1 MKGWLVCNGALNS
14 GKFTEHTE
22 MLLAA
27 AKKNDVEMEL
37 RYSGEIMY
45 TLGGEGVRFFEEV
58 PEFAVF
64 WDKDIRLAYALEGA
78 GVRLFNSAAAIEKC
92 DDKAMTHEVLSAG
105 GVAMPKTITVPLT
118 FEGVGYPDKKFF
130 ERAGELL
137 GYPLVVKER
146 FGSFGKQVYLA
157 RSFSELCEIVDR
169 RAPRGMILQELVKS
183 SCGRDVRINVVGGE
197 CIAAM
202 YREAK
207 DGDFRANVTNGGSMR
222 EYMPSE
228 EEKAVAV
235 KCCELLGV
243 DFAGVDILFG
253 ENGPL
258 VCEVNS
264 NAHLKNI
271 MTATGVNVADE
282 IYRYIKRVQRDGAK

>member
-1 MKGWLVCNGALNS
+1 MKGWLICNGALNS
-14 GKFTEHTE
+14 GKFTEHTK
-22 MLLAA
+22 MLLSSAQE
-27 AKKNDVEMEL
+27 NGVEIKL
-37 RYSGEIMY
+37 KYSDEIMY
-45 TLGGEGVRFFEEV
+45 LLSERGTEFFEEL

-64 WDKDIRLAYALEGA
+64 WDKDIRLAYALERA
-78 GVRLFNSAAAIEKC
+78 GVRLFNSAETIECC
-92 DDKAMTHEVLSAG
+92 DDKALTHEVLARG
-105 GVAMPKTITVPLT
+105 GVAMPKTITAPLT
-118 FEGVGYPDKKFF
+118 FEGVGYPDKKFWR
-130 ERAGELL
+130 RAGEMLV
-137 GYPLVVKER
+137 YPLVVKER

-157 RSFSELCEIVDR
+157 RNFDELCEIVDR
-169 RAPRGMILQELVKS
+169 CAPKGMIIQELVES
-183 SCGRDVRINVVGGE
+183 SYGRDVRINVVGGK

-222 EYMPSE
+222 EYLPSE
-228 EEKAVAV
+228 EEKAIAI
-235 KCCELLGV
+235 KCCELLKA
-243 DFAGVDILFG
+243 DFAGVDLLFG

-282 IYRYIKRVQRDGAK
+282 IYRYIKRVQKDGTK

>member
-1 MKGWLVCNGALNS
+1 MRGWLICNGALNS

-27 AKKNDVEMEL
+27 AKKNGVEMEY
-37 RYSGEIMY
+37 RQSDGIIY
-45 TLGGEGVRFFEEV
+45 TLGGDGVRFFEEL

-92 DDKAMTHEVLSAG
+92 DDKAITHEVLSAG
-105 GVAMPKTITVPLT
+105 GVAMPKTITAPLT
-118 FEGVGYPDKKFF
+118 FEGVGYPDKSFF
-130 ERAGELL
+130 KKAGEML

-157 RSFSELCEIVDR
+157 RNFEELCGIVDR
-169 RAPRGMILQELVKS
+169 CAPRGMILQELVKNS
-183 SCGRDVRINVVGGE
+183 YGRDVRINVVGGK

-207 DGDFRANVTNGGSMR
+207 EGDFRANVTNGGSMR
-222 EYMPSE
+222 EYLPSE
-228 EEKAVAV
+228 EEKAVAI
-235 KCCELLGV
+235 KCCELLGA
-243 DFAGVDILFG
+243 DFAGVDLLFG

-271 MTATGVNVADE
+271 MAATGVNVADE
-282 IYRYIKRVQRDGAK
+282 IYRYIKRVKRDGAK